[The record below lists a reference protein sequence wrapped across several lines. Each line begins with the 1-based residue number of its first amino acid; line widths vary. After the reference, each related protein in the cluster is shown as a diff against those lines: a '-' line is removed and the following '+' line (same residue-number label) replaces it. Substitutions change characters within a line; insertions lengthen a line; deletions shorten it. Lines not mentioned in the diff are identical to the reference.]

1 MKTEEAPQKME
12 RLRELESILEPI
24 MKWMQDNAHLNC
36 LLVISRDRFDFYEAL
51 CGSGVPPITKVVK
64 KKELYSILG
73 TNRKTLER
81 EVLIS
86 NLTKEEADKVDKGKY
101 SKDYKHILARKNMG

>member
-1 MKTEEAPQKME
+1 M
-12 RLRELESILEPI
+12 
-24 MKWMQDNAHLNC
+24 
-36 LLVISRDRFDFYEAL
+36 
-51 CGSGVPPITKVVK
+51 VK